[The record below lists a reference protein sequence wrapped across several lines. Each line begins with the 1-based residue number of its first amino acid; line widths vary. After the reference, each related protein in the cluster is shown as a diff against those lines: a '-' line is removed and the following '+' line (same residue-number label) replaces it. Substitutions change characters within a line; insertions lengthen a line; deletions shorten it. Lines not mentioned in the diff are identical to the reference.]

1 MKHLLLA
8 LTTALIL
15 LACAPKTAPVPVVPN
30 EVQSQIDKD
39 ARTAEEC
46 RKSGGNLGRG
56 GMMPDLI
63 CYHNYSDAG
72 KVCDDKSD
80 CLGRCISD
88 NNSLPPNSNA
98 TGTCQPTEPFFG
110 CFTEINGGKTQ
121 GTLCVD

>member
-8 LTTALIL
+8 FTTIIIL
-15 LACAPKTAPVPVVPN
+15 VACAPKAALVPVVSN
-30 EVQSQIDKD
+30 EVQYQIGKD
-39 ARTAEEC
+39 SRAAEEC
-46 RKSGGNLGRG
+46 RKYGGTLGRG

-80 CLGRCISD
+80 CLGRCISA
-88 NNSLPPNSNA
+88 NNNLPPNSNA
-98 TGTCQPTEPFFG
+98 TGTCQPTQPFFG
-110 CFTEINGGKTQ
+110 CFTEINSGKTQ